1 MINVAGLGVAG
12 SYLLRRLNQE
22 GFDSLGF
29 DPKRPD
35 YYIPCG
41 YATNLDRIKI
51 FASRAGLDMEEY
63 CLVRSS
69 SVTFSGNEFGPVE
82 FAGRRIG
89 TFDKNRF
96 ERDLVV
102 GLPTK
107 MAALRQAGNGSVT
120 IDATGVSRQILGKTE
135 DDHLMYTREIISKK
149 ADHKDFY
156 FHFFKN
162 GTGYYWEFP
171 IAGGYHIGAGALTL
185 DMVDEALRSVQ
196 PGLTIGRKIRMKPLF
211 ENMVRD
217 NVIGVGESIGLVSP
231 ITGEGIMPAL
241 ESAEVLIQI
250 MKRQDD
256 LDTIKMAYRK
266 QIMKAYGYYEQLY
279 NLVSAIQ
286 NGRTLGFSALHTSLL
301 ARKDLIGFGIDFSIR
316 KVIRHFL

>member
-41 YATNLDRIKI
+41 YATNLDRIKT
-51 FASRAGLDMEEY
+51 FASRAGLDLEEY
-63 CLVRSS
+63 STVRSN

-82 FAGRRIG
+82 FSGRGIG

-96 ERDLVV
+96 ERDLIAGV
-102 GLPTK
+102 PTR
-107 MAALRQAGNGSVT
+107 MAAFRKAEDGSVT
-120 IDATGVSRQILGKTE
+120 IDATGVSRQILGKVE
-135 DDHLMYTREIISKK
+135 NDHLMYAREIISGK
-149 ADHKDFY
+149 ADHRDFY
-156 FHFFKN
+156 FHFFEK

-196 PGLTIGRKIRMKPLF
+196 PGFTVGRKIRMKPLL
-211 ENMVRD
+211 ENMSRG

-241 ESAEVLIQI
+241 ESAEILIQI
-250 MKRQDD
+250 MKKQDD
-256 LDTIKMAYRK
+256 LDIIKMDYRK

-279 NLVSAIQ
+279 DLVSAIQ
-286 NGRTLGFSALHTSLL
+286 NGRTLGFSALRTSLL

-316 KVIRHFL
+316 KVIRHFI

>member
-41 YATNLDRIKI
+41 YATNLDRIKT
-51 FASRAGLDMEEY
+51 FASRAGLDLEEY
-63 CLVRSS
+63 STVRSN

-82 FAGRRIG
+82 FSGRGIG

-96 ERDLVV
+96 ERDLIAGV
-102 GLPTK
+102 PTR
-107 MAALRQAGNGSVT
+107 MAAFRKAEDGSVT
-120 IDATGVSRQILGKTE
+120 IDATGVSRQILGKVE
-135 DDHLMYTREIISKK
+135 NDHLMYAREIISGK
-149 ADHKDFY
+149 ADHRDFY
-156 FHFFKN
+156 FHFFEK

-196 PGLTIGRKIRMKPLF
+196 PGFTVGRKIRMKPLL
-211 ENMVRD
+211 ENMSRG

-241 ESAEVLIQI
+241 ESAEILIQI
-250 MKRQDD
+250 MKKQDD
-256 LDTIKMAYRK
+256 LDMIKMDYRK

-279 NLVSAIQ
+279 DLVSAIQ
-286 NGRTLGFSALHTSLL
+286 NGRTLGFSALRTSLL
-301 ARKDLIGFGIDFSIR
+301 ARKDFIGFGIDFSIR
-316 KVIRHFL
+316 KVIRHFI

>member
-41 YATNLDRIKI
+41 YATNLDRIKT
-51 FASRAGLDMEEY
+51 FASRAGLDLEEY
-63 CLVRSS
+63 STVRSN

-82 FAGRRIG
+82 FSGRGIG

-96 ERDLVV
+96 ERDLIAGV
-102 GLPTK
+102 PTR
-107 MAALRQAGNGSVT
+107 MAAFRKAEDGSVT
-120 IDATGVSRQILGKTE
+120 IDATGVSRQILGKVE
-135 DDHLMYTREIISKK
+135 NDHLMYAREIISGK
-149 ADHKDFY
+149 ADHRDFY
-156 FHFFKN
+156 FHFFEK

-196 PGLTIGRKIRMKPLF
+196 PGFTVGRKIRMKPLL
-211 ENMVRD
+211 ENMSRG

-241 ESAEVLIQI
+241 ESAEILIQI
-250 MKRQDD
+250 MKKQDD
-256 LDTIKMAYRK
+256 LDMIKMDYRK

-279 NLVSAIQ
+279 DLVSAIQ
-286 NGRTLGFSALHTSLL
+286 NGRTLGFSALRTSLL
-301 ARKDLIGFGIDFSIR
+301 ARKDLIGFGIDFSIG
-316 KVIRHFL
+316 KVIRHFI

>member
-22 GFDSLGF
+22 GFDSLGY
-29 DPKRPD
+29 DPKRPG

-41 YATNLDRIKI
+41 YATNLDRIKT
-51 FASRAGLDMEEY
+51 FASRAGLDIEEY
-63 CLVRSS
+63 STVRSS

-82 FAGRRIG
+82 FAGIGLG

-96 ERDLVV
+96 ERDLVA
-102 GLPTK
+102 GLPTR
-107 MAALRQAGNGSVT
+107 MTAFRQAENESLT
-120 IDATGVSRQILGKTE
+120 IDATGVSRQILGKAE
-135 DDHLMYTREIISKK
+135 DDHLMYAREIISKK

-156 FHFFKN
+156 FQFFKK

-171 IAGGYHIGAGALTL
+171 IAGGYHIGAGSLTL
-185 DMVDEALRSVQ
+185 DMVDEALRYVQ
-196 PGLTIGRKIRMKPLF
+196 PGFTVGRRIRMKPLF

-217 NVIGVGESIGLVSP
+217 KVIGVGESIGLVSP
-231 ITGEGIMPAL
+231 ITGEGILPAL
-241 ESAEVLIQI
+241 ESAEILVQI

-256 LDTIKMAYRK
+256 PDMIKMAYRK
-266 QIMKAYGYYEQLY
+266 QIMKAYGYYEHLY
-279 NLVSAIQ
+279 DLVSAIQ
-286 NGRTLGFSALHTSLL
+286 NGRTLGLSALRTSLQ
-301 ARKDLIGFGIDFSIR
+301 ARRDLIGFGIDFSIR

>member
-22 GFDSLGF
+22 GFDSMGF

-63 CLVRSS
+63 STVRSS

-82 FAGRRIG
+82 FAGRGIG

-96 ERDLVV
+96 ERDLVA
-102 GLPTK
+102 GLHTK
-107 MAALRQAGNGSVT
+107 MAAFRQAEDGFVT
-120 IDATGVSRQILGKTE
+120 VDATGVSRQILGKAE
-135 DDHLMYTREIISKK
+135 DDHLMYAKEIISKK

-156 FHFFKN
+156 FHFFKK

-171 IAGGYHIGAGALTL
+171 IAGGYHIGAGSLTL
-185 DMVDEALRSVQ
+185 DVVDEALRSVQ
-196 PGLTIGRKIRMKPLF
+196 RGFTVGRKIRMKPLF
-211 ENMVRD
+211 KDMVRGK
-217 NVIGVGESIGLVSP
+217 VIGVGESIGLVSP
-231 ITGEGIMPAL
+231 ITGEGILPAL
-241 ESAEVLIQI
+241 ESAEILVQI
-250 MKRQDD
+250 MKRHDD
-256 LDTIKMAYRK
+256 LDMIKMDYRK

-279 NLVSAIQ
+279 DLVSAIQ
-286 NGRTLGFSALHTSLL
+286 NGETLGFSALRTSLQ
-301 ARKDLIGFGIDFSIR
+301 ARRDLIGFGIDFSLR
-316 KVIRHFL
+316 KVIRHFI

>member
-41 YATNLDRIKI
+41 YATNLDRIKT
-51 FASRAGLDMEEY
+51 FASRAGLDLEEY
-63 CLVRSS
+63 STVRSN

-82 FAGRRIG
+82 FSGRGIG

-96 ERDLVV
+96 ERDLIAGV
-102 GLPTK
+102 PTR
-107 MAALRQAGNGSVT
+107 MAAFRKAEDGSVT
-120 IDATGVSRQILGKTE
+120 IDATGVSRQILGKVE
-135 DDHLMYTREIISKK
+135 NDHLMYAREIISGK
-149 ADHKDFY
+149 ADHRDFY
-156 FHFFKN
+156 FHFFEK

-196 PGLTIGRKIRMKPLF
+196 PGFTVGRKIRMRPLL
-211 ENMVRD
+211 ENMSRG

-241 ESAEVLIQI
+241 ESAEILIQI
-250 MKRQDD
+250 MKKQDD
-256 LDTIKMAYRK
+256 LDMIKMDYRK

-279 NLVSAIQ
+279 DLVSAIQ
-286 NGRTLGFSALHTSLL
+286 NGRTLGFSALRTSLL

-316 KVIRHFL
+316 KVIRHFI

>member
-41 YATNLDRIKI
+41 YATNLDRIKT
-51 FASRAGLDMEEY
+51 FASRAGLDLEEY
-63 CLVRSS
+63 STVRSN

-82 FAGRRIG
+82 FSGRGIG

-96 ERDLVV
+96 ERDLIAGV
-102 GLPTK
+102 PTR
-107 MAALRQAGNGSVT
+107 MAAFRKAEGGSVT
-120 IDATGVSRQILGKTE
+120 IDATGVSRQILGKVE
-135 DDHLMYTREIISKK
+135 DDHLMYAREIISGK
-149 ADHKDFY
+149 ADHRDFY
-156 FHFFKN
+156 FHFFEK

-196 PGLTIGRKIRMKPLF
+196 PGFTVGRKIRMKPLL
-211 ENMVRD
+211 ENMSRG

-241 ESAEVLIQI
+241 ESAEILIQI
-250 MKRQDD
+250 MKKQDD
-256 LDTIKMAYRK
+256 LDIIKMDYRK

-279 NLVSAIQ
+279 DLVSAIQ
-286 NGRTLGFSALHTSLL
+286 NGRTLGFSALRTSLL

-316 KVIRHFL
+316 KVIRHFI

>member
-41 YATNLDRIKI
+41 YATNLDRIKT

-63 CLVRSS
+63 STVRSN

-82 FAGRRIG
+82 FPGRGIG

-96 ERDLVV
+96 ERDLIA
-102 GLPTK
+102 GIPTK
-107 MAALRQAGNGSVT
+107 MTTFRKAEGGSVT
-120 IDATGVSRQILGKTE
+120 IDATGVSRQILGKVE
-135 DDHLMYTREIISKK
+135 DDHLMYAREIISRK

-156 FHFFKN
+156 FHFFEK
-162 GTGYYWEFP
+162 GRGYYWEFP
-171 IAGGYHIGAGALTL
+171 IEGGYHIGAGALTL
-185 DMVDEALRSVQ
+185 DVVDEALRSVQ
-196 PGLTIGRKIRMKPLF
+196 PGFTVGRKIRMKPLF
-211 ENMVRD
+211 ENMSGG

-241 ESAEVLIQI
+241 ESAEILIQI
-250 MKRQDD
+250 MKKQDD
-256 LDTIKMAYRK
+256 LDMIKMDYRK

-279 NLVSAIQ
+279 DLVSAIQ
-286 NGRTLGFSALHTSLL
+286 NGRTLGFSALRTSLL

-316 KVIRHFL
+316 KVIRHFI

>member
-41 YATNLDRIKI
+41 YATNLDRIKT
-51 FASRAGLDMEEY
+51 FASRAGLDLEEY
-63 CLVRSS
+63 STVRSN

-82 FAGRRIG
+82 FSGRGIG

-96 ERDLVV
+96 ERDLIAGV
-102 GLPTK
+102 PTR
-107 MAALRQAGNGSVT
+107 MAAFRKAEDGSVT
-120 IDATGVSRQILGKTE
+120 IDATGVSRQILGKVE
-135 DDHLMYTREIISKK
+135 NDHLMYAREIISGK
-149 ADHKDFY
+149 ADHRDFY
-156 FHFFKN
+156 FHFFEK

-196 PGLTIGRKIRMKPLF
+196 PGFTVGRKIRMKPLL
-211 ENMVRD
+211 ENMSRG

-241 ESAEVLIQI
+241 ESAEILIQI
-250 MKRQDD
+250 MKKQDD
-256 LDTIKMAYRK
+256 LDIIKMDYRK

-279 NLVSAIQ
+279 DLVSAIQ
-286 NGRTLGFSALHTSLL
+286 NGKTLGFSALRTSLL

-316 KVIRHFL
+316 KVIRHFI

>member
-41 YATNLDRIKI
+41 YATNLDRIKT
-51 FASRAGLDMEEY
+51 FASRAGLDLEEY
-63 CLVRSS
+63 STVRSN

-82 FAGRRIG
+82 FSGRGIG

-96 ERDLVV
+96 ERDLIAGV
-102 GLPTK
+102 PTR
-107 MAALRQAGNGSVT
+107 MAAFRKAEDGSVT
-120 IDATGVSRQILGKTE
+120 IDATGVSRQILGKVE
-135 DDHLMYTREIISKK
+135 NDHLMYAREIISGK
-149 ADHKDFY
+149 ADHRDFY
-156 FHFFKN
+156 FHFFEK

-196 PGLTIGRKIRMKPLF
+196 PGFTVGRKIRMKPLL
-211 ENMVRD
+211 ENMSRG

-241 ESAEVLIQI
+241 ESAEILIQI
-250 MKRQDD
+250 MKKQDD
-256 LDTIKMAYRK
+256 LDMIKMDYRK

-279 NLVSAIQ
+279 DLVSAIQ
-286 NGRTLGFSALHTSLL
+286 NGRTLGFSALRTSLL

-316 KVIRHFL
+316 KVIRHFI